1 MIGSLLRIRYE
12 VVQELDEG
20 PIFVSYRVRDRVGGR
35 EVKARI
41 INPPFSSEAG
51 FLDRVR
57 DVIAESNA
65 DADPNRER
73 LLELDDHEGTPF
85 LLSELPSGIVLQDKI
100 KKMAPFSAPTCI
112 VTAIGICEGLLCLHE
127 KSRAHGDLNTANIFV
142 NQEGKVKLALAGMWR
157 AYGASRTAGSV
168 VLPMMAPY
176 LAPEVTQ
183 GAMPSPT
190 TDVYSVGII
199 LYELLTGRYPFSAD
213 TPVAMAMKHSTAP
226 VPGIRAQNNGVPQT
240 LEEIVKKC
248 LAKVPHDRYMSAAE
262 LLSDLRMMQD
272 ALRFG
277 KQLSWPIKSTGPLP
291 APTPE
296 PAPQLVAPRMSAI
309 RPESKQI
316 KRPPEEEPE
325 VSDRLPRWLT
335 GLGYLAA
342 LALIAMIGGYMYW
355 NFTTAKPVKMPSLV
369 GQNVSEASEQLK
381 TLGLKLVTD
390 EVESNKLQGTIIKTD
405 PRAGLTIREGDKV
418 VAQVSSGTKFIE
430 IPPLKGRSVDEVK
443 RMLHRI
449 GLNVDPKLQ
458 YRANPNF
465 ERGIVVRSIPEE
477 RHKLERGK
485 SVRLVVSSGS
495 RSEGDGQ
502 NGQYHLYT
510 VRLGPIDVPEPVYVR
525 IDMTDDEET
534 RQVWEGRLA
543 DGEEV
548 VDSEYGR
555 GDQVEITIY
564 FDGQIVSQKTVKAKS
579 QPSGGPSRASL

>member
-41 INPPFSSEAG
+41 INPPFSTEST
-51 FLDRVR
+51 FLDRIR
-57 DVIAESNA
+57 EVIAESNA
-65 DADPNRER
+65 DSDPNRER
-73 LLELDDHEGTPF
+73 LLELDEHEGTPF
-85 LLSELPSGIVLQDKI
+85 LLSELPSGIPLQDKI

-112 VTAIGICEGLLCLHE
+112 VTAIGVCEALLTLHD
-127 KSRAHGDLNTANIFV
+127 KGRAHGDINTANIFV

-183 GAMPSPT
+183 GSMPSPA

-226 VPGIRAQNNGVPQT
+226 IPGIRSQNPGVPQT

-248 LAKVPHDRYMSAAE
+248 LAKVPHDRYSNSQE

-277 KQLSWPIKSTGPLP
+277 KQLSWPIKATGPVP
-291 APTPE
+291 NPTPE

-309 RPESKQI
+309 RPEPKQV
-316 KRPPEEEPE
+316 KKPPEEEPE

-342 LALIAMIGGYMYW
+342 LALMAMVGGYLYW
-355 NFTTAKPVKMPSLV
+355 NFTAKKAVKLPPIV
-369 GQNVSEASEQLK
+369 GRNISEVADELK
-381 TLGLKLVTD
+381 KLNLKVITD
-390 EVESNKLQGTIIKTD
+390 EVESSKPQGTIIKTD
-405 PRAGLTIREGDKV
+405 ARKTLTFYEGETV
-418 VAQVSSGTKFIE
+418 RVQVSSGTRFVE
-430 IPPLKGRSVDEVK
+430 IPPLKGRSIDEVK
-443 RMLHRI
+443 KMLRPI
-449 GLNVDPKLQ
+449 GLTVDPKIQ

-465 ERGIVVRSIPEE
+465 ERGIVVRSVPEE

-485 SVRLVVSSGS
+485 AVRLIVSSGS
-495 RSEGDGQ
+495 RNDGDG
-502 NGQYHLYT
+502 NTGQFHLYT

-525 IDMTDDEET
+525 IDMTDDDET
-534 RQVWEGRLA
+534 RQVWEGRL
-543 DGEEV
+543 DKGDEV

-564 FDGQIVSQKTVKAKS
+564 FDGQIVSQRTVKAKANS
-579 QPSGGPSRASL
+579 EAAPSRASL